1 MPGEQEERED
11 VIVLTDEEGKEHE
24 FTIVDVI
31 EVGERE
37 YAVLLPPEEE
47 GDEAVILR
55 IDKDGD
61 GEDIFVDI
69 EDDDEYDRVAEAW
82 DRLLDEEDE
91 AWEAEEDEDEE
102 GGEGEKEEKEEDEE

>member
-1 MPGEQEERED
+1 VPGEQEERED

-69 EDDDEYDRVAEAW
+69 DDDDEYDRVAEAW

-91 AWEAEEDEDEE
+91 AWEAEDDEDEDEE
-102 GGEGEKEEKEEDEE
+102 GKEAGKEEDEE